1 MLMLA
6 IHDISR
12 NVIKYVFSL
21 GYYDFHR
28 HDEDVTL
35 MYAGCDITP
44 LIKSLS
50 HFRTFKVHYVQSPHP
65 HLSPIPVRVHVPS
78 LNHMFRETEK
88 SKTNYSHG
96 Q

>member
-1 MLMLA
+1 MLA

-21 GYYDFHR
+21 GYYDFYR
-28 HDEDVTL
+28 HHEDVTL
-35 MYAGCDITP
+35 MYAGCDVTP

-50 HFRTFKVHYVQSPHP
+50 HFRTITFKSPHP
-65 HLSPIPVRVHVPS
+65 HLSPIPIRVHVPS
-78 LNHMFRETEK
+78 LNHMFREAEK
-88 SKTNYSHG
+88 SKTNYFYG